1 MSILFTSFNAV
12 LPYLLYLC
20 LGHFAH
26 RFHLMDDQFSKKLN
40 SLIFRLFYPVTM
52 FVNTYTISFDSTV
65 HPSFLLFVT
74 FLLVG
79 VIALS
84 MFMVPTLLQITEGR
98 ALLCIVSI
106 AAILSCLPWDLPKR
120 CMAKKLLRLH
130 P

>member
-74 FLLVG
+74 FLLIG

-84 MFMVPTLLQITEGR
+84 MLMVPHFIIDNRRKG
-98 ALLCIVSI
+98 AVVFI